1 MHAKENAA
9 KGNLMIENNVD
20 LNNDE
25 KVRGSSFI
33 CCFGFSS
40 CKRGSLN
47 IESASDVDE
56 MPDSDLRISMIS
68 DDRLASGKIG
78 DNRQNTN
85 CSDISDN
92 YDVVSV
98 SSSTQ
103 EISNSPL
110 SLTSN
115 NGNDY
120 NSNSNYDSEEEKED
134 LNEYFHE
141 NNKNKALDKSN
152 SINSLEDSQFVVS
165 PIHSDSNSDNN
176 SDNINTINHAQ
187 LMEELR
193 EKLDEMFKY
202 NPKYHVRDKV
212 INSKIASSPIL
223 GLSEGRFSY
232 SDTDLL
238 SLRAINENTTIKARP
253 SSENSNIINSLA
265 FIALLDEKDNEPLV
279 RVDTPRPS

>member
-110 SLTSN
+110 SLTNN

>member
-1 MHAKENAA
+1 MHAKENSA
-9 KGNLMIENNVD
+9 KGNLMIENNGD

-134 LNEYFHE
+134 INGYFHDNQQNE
-141 NNKNKALDKSN
+141 VLEKSN

-165 PIHSDSNSDNN
+165 PIHSDYY
-176 SDNINTINHAQ
+176 SDNINTINHAK

-193 EKLDEMFKY
+193 EKLDEIFKY
-202 NPKYHVRDKV
+202 NPKYHVRDEV
-212 INSKIASSPIL
+212 NNSQIASSPIL

-238 SLRAINENTTIKARP
+238 SLRAINENTSIKARP

-265 FIALLDEKDNEPLV
+265 FSALLNEKDNEPLV